1 MQNTNRQYANRP
13 FANRQSGFS
22 LVELSIVVL
31 IMGLILGGI
40 AVPLAQQRD
49 NARIRE
55 AEAQVA
61 MVQEAL
67 EGYLL
72 VNGSLPCPA
81 TPASGG
87 LAAPNAGGCQ
97 RQHGFV
103 PATTLD
109 LAGSR
114 NDDNLLLDPWNSPL
128 RYSVTA
134 VDGDGNGDWDFIHAA
149 DLRTVGLAALS
160 PDLVVCRTAA
170 GASGT
175 ACGSANATLTNST
188 PLVIYSHGKDWAQFS
203 SADQVENAGANA
215 GGGPSGASYRVAGNG
230 VFVSRGRSIQ
240 AGNEYDDVIGWLPA
254 NTVYK
259 RLVDAG
265 FVP

>member
-1 MQNTNRQYANRP
+1 MTNRT
-13 FANRQSGFS
+13 RQAGFT

-40 AVPLAQQRD
+40 AVPLAKQRD
-49 NARIRE
+49 SARIRD
-55 AEAQVA
+55 AEAQLDAVRD
-61 MVQEAL
+61 AL

-72 VNGSLPCPA
+72 VNGALPCPA
-81 TPASGG
+81 TPGSGG
-87 LAAPNAGGCQ
+87 LADPNAGGCR

-114 NDDNLLLDPWNSPL
+114 NDDNLLLDPWGSPL

-170 GASGT
+170 GASGA
-175 ACGSANATLTNST
+175 ACGSANDTLTDSS
-188 PLVIYSHGKDWAQFS
+188 PLVVYSLGKDWAQFS
-203 SADQVENAGANA
+203 SADQVENVGGTIA
-215 GGGPSGASYRVAGNG
+215 GGPSGSQYRVAAND
-230 VFVSRGRSIQ
+230 VFVARGRSIQ

-265 FVP
+265 HAP